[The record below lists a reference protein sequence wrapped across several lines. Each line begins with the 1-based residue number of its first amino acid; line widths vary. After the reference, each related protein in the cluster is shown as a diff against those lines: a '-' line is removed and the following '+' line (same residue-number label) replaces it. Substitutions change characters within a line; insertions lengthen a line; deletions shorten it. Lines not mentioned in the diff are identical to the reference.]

1 MKQRL
6 WLVTG
11 WVDMRSITATTIV
24 APTKEQ
30 AIGALIENV
39 RIAKQQEIF
48 GVEAFDVTNAAQ
60 EWVKANE

>member
-1 MKQRL
+1 
-6 WLVTG
+6 
-11 WVDMRSITATTIV
+11 MRSITATTIV